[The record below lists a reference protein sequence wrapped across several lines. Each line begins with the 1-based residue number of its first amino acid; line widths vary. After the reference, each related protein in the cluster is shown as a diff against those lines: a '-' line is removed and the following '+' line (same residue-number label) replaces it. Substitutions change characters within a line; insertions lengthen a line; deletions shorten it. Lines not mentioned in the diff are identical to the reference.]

1 MPTPPVLRVV
11 EREARVFSKLWRG
24 VLFSTVVS
32 PILFLAAM
40 GLGLGSLVNKHSGN
54 VSGLSYIDFV
64 APGLLVSSAVQ
75 IAANDAMWPVLGAV
89 KWIKNFHATVA
100 TSITSS
106 QLVDGYVL
114 WVALRGMGASAI
126 FLAVAAALGAISSVW
141 GVLAIPAAALCGA
154 AFCAPLSAYSVGL
167 ESDMS
172 FPVIIRVVILP
183 LALFSGVFFPISELP
198 GWLQV
203 LVQFSPLW
211 HGVALA
217 RDATT
222 GTLQFWADVVHVLV
236 LAACTGFGLV
246 WARHAFAKRLT
257 A

>member
-1 MPTPPVLRVV
+1 MSTPPILRVV
-11 EREARVFSKLWRG
+11 EREARVFAKLWRG
-24 VLFSTVVS
+24 VLFSMVVS
-32 PILFLAAM
+32 PILFLAAIGV
-40 GLGLGSLVNKHSGN
+40 GLGNLVNQHSGN

-75 IAANDAMWPVLGAV
+75 IAASEAMWPVLGAV
-89 KWIKNFHATVA
+89 KWVKNFHATVA
-100 TSITSS
+100 TGITSS

-114 WVALRGMGASAI
+114 WVALRGMGASAV
-126 FLAVAAALGAISSVW
+126 FLAVAAVLGAIPSVW
-141 GVLAIPAAALCGA
+141 GILAIPAAALCAA
-154 AFCAPLSAYSVGL
+154 AFCAPLCAYSVGL

-183 LALFSGVFFPISELP
+183 LALFSGVFFPITELP

-222 GTLQFWADVVHVLV
+222 GTLHFWADLGHIAVLV
-236 LAACTGFGLV
+236 ACTGLGLV
-246 WARHAFAKRLT
+246 WARRAFANRLT

>member
-1 MPTPPVLRVV
+1 MSTPPVLRVV
-11 EREARVFSKLWRG
+11 EREARVFAKLWRG
-24 VLFSTVVS
+24 VVFSMVLS

-40 GLGLGSLVNKHSGN
+40 GLGLGSLVNQHSGN
-54 VSGLSYIDFV
+54 VGGVSYIDFV

-75 IAANDAMWPVLGAV
+75 IAASEAMWPVLGAV
-89 KWIKNFHATVA
+89 KWVKNFHATVA

-114 WVALRGMGASAI
+114 WVALRGMGASAV

-141 GVLAIPAAALCGA
+141 GILAIPAAALCGA
-154 AFCAPLSAYSVGL
+154 AFCAPIMAYSVGL

-172 FPVIIRVVILP
+172 FPVMMRVVILP
-183 LALFSGVFFPISELP
+183 LTLFSGVFFPLSELP
-198 GWLQV
+198 GWLQAI
-203 LVQFSPLW
+203 VQVSPLW

-217 RDATT
+217 RDACT
-222 GTLQFWADVVHVLV
+222 GTLHFWADVGHIAFLSACVVL
-236 LAACTGFGLV
+236 GLV
-246 WARHAFAKRLT
+246 WARRAFAKRLT